1 MAWVWHWSMYPDV
14 PEANIDY
21 KASAPIYSS
30 IGFHDFGNFPS
41 KKVPLFKT
49 RGKLDKFVNLHCPP
63 IGTDPVVDDLWQSI
77 IRRFAG
83 PKHVGFLPIQL
94 NGRNGTTR
102 KFSWVVCFDEVECI
116 DAKKSKIRWQN
127 KRSKIVDEIDEFV
140 HVNGCLG
147 ELHIAR
153 DKLDAKH
160 IVISEELHD
169 ALADTGESAMFFRP
183 KDVPTFYGKNS
194 FFGIER
200 N

>member
-1 MAWVWHWSMYPDV
+1 MTWVWQWTTYADV
-14 PEANIDY
+14 PTANIDY
-21 KASAPIYSS
+21 LASAPHYSS
-30 IGFHDFGNFPS
+30 IEFHDPESFPPPTI
-41 KKVPLFKT
+41 PLFKT

-83 PKHVGFLPIQL
+83 QKQVGFLPIQL

-102 KFSWVVCFDEVECI
+102 KFSWVVCFNEVECI
-116 DAKKSKIRWQN
+116 DPNKSKIRWLN
-127 KRSKIVDEIDEFV
+127 KRTKTVRDVDEFV

-147 ELHIAR
+147 KLHIAR

-160 IVISEELHD
+160 IVISDELHD
-169 ALADTGESAMFFRP
+169 ALAETGESAMFFRP
-183 KDVPTFYGKNS
+183 EDVPTFYGKNS

-200 N
+200 T